1 MSIIEAMPV
10 EEVGSR
16 RNPESRIPLW
26 ALLPLL
32 LTLELAQAAEF
43 KIVHQGFETF
53 SKGAFEH
60 AGQDLYVSR
69 QGRVQLIRRWDLNND
84 GYYDLPF
91 ASTHNVMVGSID
103 ALGYL
108 QTNRGYRSVLS
119 PLHRS
124 LALYDLWLQEE
135 KSRSSTLRLPAD
147 RPSAVLFSDVDRD
160 GHPDILFAS
169 SGLGD
174 TPFSD
179 SLIYWGSEF
188 GYRADS
194 RTALPTAGA
203 RDVAVGDLNR
213 DGRQD
218 VVFANRTGPGR
229 AKPGSYIYW
238 GSTDFYG
245 VRHRTAVPTTGAV
258 GCRIADLDGDGHP
271 DLAFATAGD
280 GGGLQIHWGSDTG
293 LDPDSPSRFPIPDL
307 VSLETAATANREI
320 LLAALSPN
328 KLQLFEFPSRQP
340 VLKKTVDRGGS
351 RVRLADLDR
360 DGRLE
365 IILAAGNSSAVIRG
379 KDGAVTPMPTLNA
392 RDAAVSDLNGDGFPE
407 LIFANYSEG
416 TYGNLDVSSHVYW
429 GSVHG
434 YAGARRTD
442 LQTFGAAAVA
452 VGDLNGD
459 NRPDLLFGNTG
470 SGISG
475 GKDEFVYVYWGRPH
489 RGYSPAFVSRYPC
502 VMAMGVAMADL
513 DDDNHAELL
522 VANSG
527 RHYSGL
533 PGASYLY
540 WGAADGPEVE
550 NRHEFDLNEN
560 GSWEIADLNRDGWL
574 DIVAFD
580 FDTLFFAWGGPG
592 KFSDPGRQVRI
603 PEVAGMGQNCR
614 LLDFDRDG
622 WLDILTADIA
632 GPSSRILL
640 GGPDGY
646 SNDRI
651 QRLEEPGIGNAEVA
665 DLDADGRLD
674 LVLLRPYSRDDGI
687 NRADSWIKIYH
698 GNNRGLEPEP
708 RFEFPTV
715 GAIDVLASD
724 LNGDGALDLAV
735 SQYQSRSHRKLP
747 VLLFWNDG
755 QGGFSGQRR
764 TDLPGESP
772 SALLAADLDY
782 DGHTDLL
789 VMNHK
794 LSVGEDNHSVDS
806 YLYWGARDG
815 FSAANRSY
823 LPAPGPHFLQNVDVG
838 NLATRKPEA
847 SYTSPALDLSSW
859 PGDIELTCEA
869 ETPRGSRIRL
879 LARFAP
885 DRAALEHAAWKPVP
899 ESGRLPR
906 GDGDSWLQY
915 RATLIAGMAYA
926 TPYLTR
932 INISSLP
939 RTP

>member
-1 MSIIEAMPV
+1 MKTTVI
-10 EEVGSR
+10 
-16 RNPESRIPLW
+16 LW
-26 ALLPLL
+26 ALLPSL
-32 LTLELAQAAEF
+32 LTLGLAQGAGF
-43 KIVHQGFETF
+43 KIVHQGFESF
-53 SKGAFEH
+53 SQGSFEH
-60 AGQDLYVSR
+60 AGQDIYVSR
-69 QGRVQLIRRWDLNND
+69 TGRVQLIRRWDLNND

-160 GHPDILFAS
+160 GYSDIVFAS

-188 GYRADS
+188 GYRRDS

-218 VVFANRTGPGR
+218 VVFANRTGAGR
-229 AKPGSYIYW
+229 RNPGSYIYW

-245 VRHRTAVPTTGAV
+245 VRHRSAVPVVGAV
-258 GCRIADLDGDGHP
+258 GCRIADLDADGHP
-271 DLAFATAGD
+271 DLVFATPGEE
-280 GGGLQIHWGSDTG
+280 GGLQIHWGSETG
-293 LDPDSPSRFPIPDL
+293 LGLESPSRFPISGL
-307 VSLETAATANREI
+307 VSLETAQTADRGTV
-320 LLAALSPN
+320 LAALSQK
-328 KLQLFEFPSRQP
+328 KLQFFEFQSRQP
-340 VLKKTVDRGGS
+340 ILRRTVNRGGS
-351 RVRLADLDR
+351 RVRLVDLDR

-365 IILAAGNSSAVIRG
+365 AIVAGGDTSAVLWG
-379 KDGAVTPMPTLNA
+379 KDGSVTPIPTLNA
-392 RDAAVSDLNGDGFPE
+392 RDAAVSDLNKDGFPE

-416 TYGNLDVSSHVYW
+416 TYGNLDVSSYVYW

-434 YAGARRTD
+434 YADARRTD

-459 NRPDLLFGNTG
+459 NRQDLLFGNTG

-502 VMAMGVAMADL
+502 VMAMGVSMADL
-513 DDDNHAELL
+513 DDDGHAELL

-527 RHYSGL
+527 RHYSGV

-540 WGAADGPEVE
+540 WGTPDGPAVE
-550 NRHEFDLNEN
+550 KRHEFDLNEN
-560 GSWEIADLNRDGWL
+560 GSWEIADLNRDGHL
-574 DIVAFD
+574 DIVGFD
-580 FDTLFFAWGGPG
+580 FDTLFLAWGGPR
-592 KFSDPGRQVRI
+592 KFADPGRQVRI
-603 PEVAGMGQNCR
+603 PGVATMGQNCR
-614 LLDFDRDG
+614 LLDIDRDG

-632 GPSSRILL
+632 SPYSKILL
-640 GGPDGY
+640 GGPEGY
-646 SNDRI
+646 SAERV
-651 QRLEEPGIGNAEVA
+651 QRLEEPGIGNVEVA

-674 LVLLRPYSRDDGI
+674 LVLLRPYSRDDGV

-698 GNNRGLEPEP
+698 GTRRGLEAEP

-715 GAIDVLASD
+715 GAIDVVAAD

-735 SQYQSRSHRKLP
+735 SQYESRSHRKLP
-747 VLLFWNDG
+747 VLLFWNAG
-755 QGGFSGQRR
+755 REGFSGRNR

-772 SALLAADLDY
+772 SALMAADMDY

-789 VMNHK
+789 VVNHK
-794 LSVGEDNHSVDS
+794 LSVGEDNHSVES
-806 YLYWGARDG
+806 YLYWGAQDG
-815 FSAANRSY
+815 FSVANRSY

-847 SYTSPALDLSSW
+847 SYTSPAVDLSTW

-869 ETPRGSRIRL
+869 ETPRGSRIQL
-879 LARFAP
+879 LTRFAR
-885 DRAALEHAAWKPVP
+885 DRDGLEQAGWRAVP
-899 ESGRLPR
+899 ESGRLSR
-906 GDGDSWLQY
+906 GDRDTWLQY
-915 RATLIAGMAYA
+915 RVTLIAGMGYA
-926 TPYLTR
+926 SPYLTQVTIR
-932 INISSLP
+932 GE
-939 RTP
+939 

>member
-1 MSIIEAMPV
+1 MEFRRDPI
-10 EEVGSR
+10 SR
-16 RNPESRIPLW
+16 VSLW
-26 ALLPLL
+26 ATLPIL
-32 LTLELAQAAEF
+32 LTLNLAQGAGF
-43 KIVHQGFETF
+43 KIVHEGFESF
-53 SKGAFEH
+53 SKGTFEH
-60 AGQDLYVSR
+60 AGQDIYVSR
-69 QGRVQLIRRWDLNND
+69 MGRVQLIRRWDLNND

-124 LALYDLWLQEE
+124 LALYDLWRQEE

-147 RPSAVLFSDVDRD
+147 RPSAVLFSDVDSD
-160 GHPDILFAS
+160 GHPDIVFAS

-174 TPFSD
+174 TPFAD
-179 SLIYWGSEF
+179 SLIYWGSES
-188 GYRADS
+188 GYRREA
-194 RTALPTAGA
+194 RTSLPTAGA
-203 RDVAVGDLNR
+203 QDVAVGDLDQ

-229 AKPGSYIYW
+229 ANPGSYIYW
-238 GSTDFYG
+238 GSPDFYG
-245 VRHRTAVPTTGAV
+245 ERHRSAVPTAGAV
-258 GCRIADLDGDGHP
+258 SCRIADLDMDGHP
-271 DLAFATAGD
+271 DLVFATAGD
-280 GGGLQIHWGSDTG
+280 EVGLEVYWGDG
-293 LDPDSPSRFPIPDL
+293 KGPDLESPSRFPISGL
-307 VSLETAATANREI
+307 VSLETAQTADRGTV
-320 LLAALSPN
+320 LAALAQE
-328 KLQLFEFPSRQP
+328 KLQLFEFSSRRP
-340 VLKKTVDRGGS
+340 VLRTTVDRGGS

-365 IILAAGNSSAVIRG
+365 VILAGGDASAVVWG
-379 KDGAVTPMPTLNA
+379 KDGAETPLPTLNA
-392 RDAAVSDLNGDGFPE
+392 RDVAVSDLNNDGFPE

-416 TYGNLDVSSHVYW
+416 TYGNLDVSSYVYW
-429 GSVHG
+429 GNAHG
-434 YAGARRTD
+434 YANTRRTD

-459 NRPDLLFGNTG
+459 NRQDLLFGNTG

-502 VMAMGVAMADL
+502 VMAMGVSMVDL
-513 DDDNHAELL
+513 DDDDHAELL

-540 WGAADGPEVE
+540 WGTPEGPSVE
-550 NRHEFDLNEN
+550 KRHEFDLNEN

-574 DIVAFD
+574 DIVGFD
-580 FDTLFFAWGGPG
+580 FDTLFLAWGGPG
-592 KFSDPGRQVRI
+592 RLSDSQHHVRI
-603 PEVAGMGQNCR
+603 PGVARIGQNCR

-622 WLDILTADIA
+622 WLDILLADIA
-632 GPSSRILL
+632 SPHSKILL
-640 GGPDGY
+640 GGPEGY
-646 SNDRI
+646 SNERVR
-651 QRLEEPGIGNAEVA
+651 RLEEPGIGNAEVA
-665 DLDADGRLD
+665 DLDADGWLD
-674 LVLLRPYSRDDGI
+674 LVLLRPYSRDAGV
-687 NRADSWIKIYH
+687 NRADSWIKVYH
-698 GNNRGLEPEP
+698 GNDRGLEAEP
-708 RFEFPTV
+708 RFDFPTV
-715 GAIDVLASD
+715 GAIDVVAAD
-724 LNGDGALDLAV
+724 LNGDGALDVAV

-755 QGGFSGQRR
+755 QGGFSAQRR

-772 SALLAADLDY
+772 SGLMAADMDY

-789 VMNHK
+789 VVNHK
-794 LSVGEDNHSVDS
+794 LSIGEDNHSVES
-806 YLYWGARDG
+806 YLYWGAQDG
-815 FSAANRSY
+815 FSTWNRTY

-847 SYTSPALDLSSW
+847 SYTSPAVDLSTW
-859 PGDIELTCEA
+859 PGDVRLKYRA
-869 ETPRGSRIRL
+869 ETPRRSRIRL
-879 LARFAP
+879 LARFASS
-885 DRAALEHAAWKPVP
+885 RGGLEDAVWNQVP

-906 GDGDSWLQY
+906 GEGDSWLQY
-915 RATLIAGMAYA
+915 RAVLIAGMAYA

-932 INISSLP
+932 VAISSIAAIP
-939 RTP
+939 AKQTVN

>member
-1 MSIIEAMPV
+1 MMTTIILSSLLSILVTFEFTQ
-10 EEVGSR
+10 G
-16 RNPESRIPLW
+16 
-26 ALLPLL
+26 
-32 LTLELAQAAEF
+32 AEF
-43 KIVHQGFETF
+43 KVVHEGFESF
-53 SKGAFEH
+53 SKGSFEH
-60 AGQDLYVSR
+60 AGQDIYVSR
-69 QGRVQLIRRWDLNND
+69 KGRVQLIRRWDLNND

-160 GHPDILFAS
+160 GHPDIVFAS

-188 GYRADS
+188 GYRRES

-203 RDVAVGDLNR
+203 GDVAVGDLNQ
-213 DGRQD
+213 DSRQD

-229 AKPGSYIYW
+229 SNPGSYIYW

-245 VRHRTAVPTTGAV
+245 VRHRSTVATDGAV

-271 DLAFATAGD
+271 DLVFATAGEE
-280 GGGLQIHWGSDTG
+280 GGLEVYWGREKG
-293 LDPDSPSRFPIPDL
+293 PDL
-307 VSLETAATANREI
+307 AAPVRFSMPGLVAIETARTEDRATV
-320 LLAALSPN
+320 LAALSGDQ
-328 KLQLFEFPSRQP
+328 LRLFEFQSRRP
-340 VLKKTVDRGGS
+340 ILLRTVNRGGA
-351 RVRLADLDR
+351 RVRLEDLDR

-365 IILAAGNSSAVIRG
+365 IILAGGNASAVIWG
-379 KDGAVTPMPTLNA
+379 KDGAKTSVPTLNA
-392 RDAAVSDLNGDGFPE
+392 RDVAVSDLNRDGFPE

-416 TYGNLDVSSHVYW
+416 TYGNLDVSSYVYW

-434 YAGARRTD
+434 YADARRTD

-459 NRPDLLFGNTG
+459 NRQDLLFGNTG

-502 VMAMGVAMADL
+502 VMAMGVAMVDL
-513 DDDNHAELL
+513 DDDDHAELL

-527 RHYSGL
+527 RHYSGV

-540 WGAADGPEVE
+540 WGAPGGPAVE

-560 GSWEIADLNRDGWL
+560 GSWEIADLNRDGYL
-574 DIVAFD
+574 DIVGFD
-580 FDTLFFAWGGPG
+580 FDTLFLAWGGPRRY
-592 KFSDPGRQVRI
+592 SDPQRQVRI
-603 PEVAGMGQNCR
+603 PDVARLGQNCR
-614 LLDFDRDG
+614 LLDIDRDG
-622 WLDILTADIA
+622 WLDILAADI
-632 GPSSRILL
+632 GSPYSKILL

-646 SNDRI
+646 SSERVR
-651 QRLEEPGIGNAEVA
+651 RLEEPGIGNVEVA

-674 LVLLRPYSRDDGI
+674 LVLLRPYSRDDGVD
-687 NRADSWIKIYH
+687 RADSWIKIYH
-698 GNNRGLEPEP
+698 GNDRGLEAEP

-715 GAIDVLASD
+715 GAIDVVAAD
-724 LNGDGALDLAV
+724 LNGDDTLDLAV
-735 SQYQSRSHRKLP
+735 SQYESRSHRKLP
-747 VLLFWNDG
+747 VLLFWNDE
-755 QGGFSGQRR
+755 QEGFSGRRR

-772 SALLAADLDY
+772 SALMAADLDY

-789 VMNHK
+789 VVNHK
-794 LSVGEDNHSVDS
+794 LTVGEDNHSVES
-806 YLYWGARDG
+806 FIYWGAQDG
-815 FSAANRSY
+815 FSVVNRTY

-859 PGDIELTCEA
+859 PRE
-869 ETPRGSRIRL
+869 
-879 LARFAP
+879 
-885 DRAALEHAAWKPVP
+885 V
-899 ESGRLPR
+899 
-906 GDGDSWLQY
+906 
-915 RATLIAGMAYA
+915 
-926 TPYLTR
+926 
-932 INISSLP
+932 SS
-939 RTP
+939 

>member
-1 MSIIEAMPV
+1 M
-10 EEVGSR
+10 
-16 RNPESRIPLW
+16 
-26 ALLPLL
+26 L
-32 LTLELAQAAEF
+32 LTLTLAQGAEF
-43 KIVHQGFETF
+43 KIVHQGFESF
-53 SKGAFEH
+53 SKGTFEH

-69 QGRVQLIRRWDLNND
+69 KGRVQLIRRWDLNND

-147 RPSAVLFSDVDRD
+147 RPSAVLFSDVDQD
-160 GHPDILFAS
+160 GHPDIVFAS

-188 GYRADS
+188 GFRRGS

-229 AKPGSYIYW
+229 ENPGSYIYW

-245 VRHRTAVPTTGAV
+245 DRHRSAVPTALAV

-271 DLAFATAGD
+271 DLVFAIG
-280 GGGLQIHWGSDTG
+280 GEEGGLEVYWGSETG
-293 LDPDSPSRFPIPDL
+293 LDLKSPSRFPIPGL
-307 VSLETAATANREI
+307 VSLETAQAEDQGTV
-320 LLAALSPN
+320 LAALLQE
-328 KLQLFEFPSRQP
+328 KLQLFEFSSRRP
-340 VLKKTVDRGGS
+340 VLRRTVDRGGS
-351 RVRLADLDR
+351 RVRLEDLDR

-365 IILAAGNSSAVIRG
+365 IIVAGGNTSAVIWGR
-379 KDGAVTPMPTLNA
+379 DGAETPIPTLNA
-392 RDAAVSDLNGDGFPE
+392 RDVAVSDLNGDGFSE

-416 TYGNLDVSSHVYW
+416 THGNLDVSSFVYW

-434 YAGARRTD
+434 YADARRTD

-459 NRPDLLFGNTG
+459 NRRDLLFGNTG

-475 GKDEFVYVYWGRPH
+475 GKDEFVYLYWGRPH
-489 RGYSPAFVSRYPC
+489 RGYSTAFVSRYPC
-502 VMAMGVAMADL
+502 VMAMGVSMVDL
-513 DDDNHAELL
+513 DDDGHAELL

-533 PGASYLY
+533 PGASFLY
-540 WGAADGPEVE
+540 WGTPEGPAVGK
-550 NRHEFDLNEN
+550 RHEFDLNEN

-574 DIVAFD
+574 DIVGFD
-580 FDTLFFAWGGPG
+580 FDTLFLAWGGPG
-592 KFSDPGRQVRI
+592 KFSDPDRQIRI
-603 PEVAGMGQNCR
+603 PDVARMGQNCR

-622 WLDILTADIA
+622 WLDILLADIA
-632 GPSSRILL
+632 SPYSKILL
-640 GGPDGY
+640 GGPEGY
-646 SNDRI
+646 SSQRV

-665 DLDADGRLD
+665 DLDADGWLD
-674 LVLLRPYSRDDGI
+674 LVLLRPYSRDDGV
-687 NRADSWIKIYH
+687 NRADSWIKVYH
-698 GNNRGLEPEP
+698 GTGRGLEAQP

-715 GAIDVLASD
+715 GAIDVVAAD
-724 LNGDGALDLAV
+724 LNGDDTLDLGV

-755 QGGFSGQRR
+755 QGGFSARRR

-772 SALLAADLDY
+772 TALMAADMDY

-789 VMNHK
+789 VVNHK
-794 LSVGEDNHSVDS
+794 LSVGEDNHSVES
-806 YLYWGARDG
+806 YLYWGAQDG
-815 FSAANRSY
+815 FSTWNRTH

-847 SYTSPALDLSSW
+847 SFTSPPVQLSAS
-859 PGDIELTCEA
+859 PGDVKLTHEA
-869 ETPRGSRIRL
+869 ETPRGSRIRIL
-879 LARFAP
+879 TRFASSR
-885 DRAALEHAAWKPVP
+885 DGLEDGVWKPVP
-899 ESGRLPR
+899 ESGRISR
-906 GDGDSWLQY
+906 GEEDSWLQY

-932 INISSLP
+932 VTISSIATIP
-939 RTP
+939 AHQTVN

>member
-1 MSIIEAMPV
+1 MSITETTQV
-10 EEVGSR
+10 EEVETR
-16 RNPESRIPLW
+16 RNPESRISLW
-26 ALLPLL
+26 VLLPIL
-32 LTLELAQAAEF
+32 LTLGLAQAAEF
-43 KIVHQGFETF
+43 KIVHEGFESF
-53 SKGAFEH
+53 SKGSFEH
-60 AGQDLYVSR
+60 AGQDIYVSR
-69 QGRVQLIRRWDLNND
+69 KGRVQLIRRWDLNND

-147 RPSAVLFSDVDRD
+147 RPSAVLFSDVDQD
-160 GHPDILFAS
+160 GHADVVFAS

-179 SLIYWGSEF
+179 SLIYWGSES
-188 GYRADS
+188 GYRRGS

-218 VVFANRTGPGR
+218 VVFANRPGPGR
-229 AKPGSYIYW
+229 RNPGSYIYW

-245 VRHRTAVPTTGAV
+245 ERHRTALPTDGAV
-258 GCRIADLDGDGHP
+258 GCRIADLDADGHP
-271 DLAFATAGD
+271 DLIFATHGQE
-280 GGGLQIHWGSDTG
+280 GGLEVYWGRETG
-293 LDPDSPSRFPIPDL
+293 PDPESPSRFPIPGL
-307 VSLETAATANREI
+307 VALETAATADRGTM
-320 LLAALSPN
+320 LAALSQ
-328 KLQLFEFPSRQP
+328 KELRLFAFSSRQP
-340 VLKKTVDRGGS
+340 VLQTTVDRGGA

-365 IILAAGNSSAVIRG
+365 IVLAGGNTSAVIWGR
-379 KDGAVTPMPTLNA
+379 DGSETPIPTLNA

-416 TYGNLDVSSHVYW
+416 VYGNLDVSSYVFW

-434 YAGARRTD
+434 YADARRTD

-459 NRPDLLFGNTG
+459 NRKDLLFGNTG

-502 VMAMGVAMADL
+502 VMAMGIAMVDL
-513 DDDNHAELL
+513 DDDDHAELL

-540 WGAADGPEVE
+540 WGAPGGPAVE
-550 NRHEFDLNEN
+550 KRHEFDLNEN
-560 GSWEIADLNRDGWL
+560 GSWEIADLNRDGYL
-574 DIVAFD
+574 DIVGFD
-580 FDTLFFAWGGPG
+580 FDTLFLAWGGPR
-592 KFSDPGRQVRI
+592 KFSDPGRQIRI
-603 PEVAGMGQNCR
+603 PDVARMGQNCR

-622 WLDILTADIA
+622 WLDILTADI
-632 GPSSRILL
+632 SSRYSKILL

-646 SNDRI
+646 SSGRV

-665 DLDADGRLD
+665 DLDADGWLD
-674 LVLLRPYSRDDGI
+674 LVLLRPYSRDDGV
-687 NRADSWIKIYH
+687 NRADSWIKVYH
-698 GNNRGLEPEP
+698 GNERGLEARP
-708 RFEFPTV
+708 RFDFPTV

-755 QGGFSGQRR
+755 RGGFSGRRR

-772 SALLAADLDY
+772 SALMAADMDY

-794 LSVGEDNHSVDS
+794 LSVGEDNHSVES
-806 YLYWGARDG
+806 YLYWGAQDG
-815 FSAANRSY
+815 FSVGNRSY

-838 NLATRKPEA
+838 NLATRRPEA
-847 SYTSPALDLSSW
+847 SYTSPALDLSTW
-859 PGDIELTCEA
+859 PGEIKLTCEA
-869 ETPRGSRIRL
+869 ETPRGSRIQL
-879 LARFAP
+879 LARFAS
-885 DRAALEHAAWKPVP
+885 DRGGLEAAAWKPVP
-899 ESGRLPR
+899 ESGRVSR
-906 GDGDSWLQY
+906 GEEDSWLQY
-915 RATLIAGMAYA
+915 RATLIAGMGYA
-926 TPYLTR
+926 SPYLTR
-932 INISSLP
+932 VTI
-939 RTP
+939 RAD